1 MNTPILRTDRLILRR
16 FMEKDME
23 ALFLILSDKEAN
35 EFLPWYPAEDL
46 ADAKR
51 FYEERYVQEY
61 AQNKAYVYAICLRSD
76 DYPIGYMHVSMEEAH
91 DFGYGLRKEFW
102 NRGIATEAG
111 RAVIAQLR
119 NDRLPYMT
127 ATHDVNNQRS
137 GAVMRNVGMKYMYSY
152 EEQWQPKNIPVVFR
166 MYQLNLDGN
175 DSRVYRKYWDDSAV
189 HFI

>member
-51 FYEERYVQEY
+51 FYEERYVPEY
-61 AQNKAYVYAICLRSD
+61 AQNKAYVYAICQKYD

>member
-35 EFLPWYPAEDL
+35 EFLPWYPAEDIE
-46 ADAKR
+46 AAKR
-51 FYEERYVQEY
+51 FYEGRYVPEY
-61 AQNKAYVYAICLRSD
+61 ARRQAYVYAICQKHD

-111 RAVIAQLR
+111 RAVIAQLK
-119 NDRLPYMT
+119 NDRFPYIT
-127 ATHDVNNQRS
+127 ATHDVNNHRS

-175 DSRVYRKYWDDSAV
+175 DSRVYRKYWDDAAV